1 MAAWVRVRVAMI
13 TFTDIIIFMLA
24 YAGLSLGGV
33 CLAWHLS
40 NAVPKPFL
48 YELPA

>member
-1 MAAWVRVRVAMI
+1 MV
-13 TFTDIIIFMLA
+13 TFTDILLFMLA
-24 YAGLSLGGV
+24 YAAVSLSGV

-40 NAVPKPFL
+40 NAGTKPFL

>member
-1 MAAWVRVRVAMI
+1 MAPWVRVREAMI
-13 TFTDIIIFMLA
+13 TFTDIVIIMLA
-24 YAGLSLGGV
+24 YAGVSLSGV

-40 NAVPKPFL
+40 NSGAKPFL